1 MPKSLS
7 HRRLPFRVLPV
18 MLLAV
23 LLMLTV
29 KVSDVWNGFA
39 SLAVQVKTAQAQ
51 AQGQPVAPAK
61 SDQKGAATPSAG
73 QAAGGMAPVGGQKA
87 EGAAPGAKPG
97 EAQVAS
103 AAPVPPAELPRD
115 PTRFNQSEI
124 DLLQALGAR
133 RDALDQR
140 ERALDQREALLKAAE
155 KRFEEKV
162 ADLDAVK
169 LELQQMLA
177 RNNEQEDG
185 RLRSLVKIYE
195 SMKPKEAAL
204 IFDKLE
210 INVLLGVI
218 ERMKENKVAPILASM
233 QPDRARQVTDML
245 ADKSQRPPPRQQ

>member
-1 MPKSLS
+1 V
-7 HRRLPFRVLPV
+7 RVLP
-18 MLLAV
+18 MTLLAV
-23 LLMLTV
+23 FLMLTV
-29 KVSDVWNGFA
+29 KVGDVWNGFA
-39 SLAVQVKTAQAQ
+39 SLTENLQLTTTQAL
-51 AQGQPVAPAK
+51 AQGQPAKPDAK
-61 SDQKGAATPSAG
+61 SDAKPGAKT
-73 QAAGGMAPVGGQKA
+73 
-87 EGAAPGAKPG
+87 GAKTEPGPGAKPG
-97 EAQVAS
+97 EPQLAS
-103 AAPVPPAELPRD
+103 TAPAPVAELPRD

-133 RDALDQR
+133 RDALAQR

-177 RNNEQEDG
+177 KNNQEEDA
-185 RLRSLVKIYE
+185 RLRSLVRIYE

-210 INVLLGVI
+210 TNVLIGVV

-245 ADKSQRPPPRQQ
+245 ADKSQRPPARR

>member
-1 MPKSLS
+1 MPNRLS

-29 KVSDVWNGFA
+29 KVTDVWNGFA
-39 SLAVQVKTAQAQ
+39 SLAVQVTTAQAQ
-51 AQGQPVAPAK
+51 AQGQPTSTKA
-61 SDQKGAATPSAG
+61 DQKAGVPRAADQKAEAGPAMG
-73 QAAGGMAPVGGQKA
+73 QAAATG
-87 EGAAPGAKPG
+87 PGAKKSG
-97 EAQVAS
+97 EAQVAT
-103 AAPVPPAELPRD
+103 ATPLPTAELPRD

-124 DLLQALGAR
+124 DLLQALGQR
-133 RDALDQR
+133 RDALDLR

-169 LELQQMLA
+169 LELQGMLA
-177 RNNEQEDG
+177 RNNEQEDA

-245 ADKSQRPPPRQQ
+245 ADKSQRPPPRR

>member
-1 MPKSLS
+1 MPKRLS

-23 LLMLTV
+23 LLMLSV
-29 KVSDVWNGFA
+29 KVTDVWNGFA
-39 SLAVQVKTAQAQ
+39 SLAVQVTTAQAQ
-51 AQGQPVAPAK
+51 AQGQPTAPAK
-61 SDQKGAATPSAG
+61 GDQKAGATAQAAAMPAGAAKSEAG
-73 QAAGGMAPVGGQKA
+73 QAT
-87 EGAAPGAKPG
+87 APGAKPG

-103 AAPVPPAELPRD
+103 TAPVPTAELPRD

-133 RDALDQR
+133 RDALDVR
-140 ERALDQREALLKAAE
+140 ERTLDQREALLKAAE

-169 LELQQMLA
+169 LELQGMLA
-177 RNNEQEDG
+177 RNNEQEDA

-245 ADKSQRPPPRQQ
+245 ADKSQRPPPRR

>member
-1 MPKSLS
+1 MSRTVLS
-7 HRRLPFRVLPV
+7 HRRRLPVRVLPV
-18 MLLAV
+18 TLLAV
-23 LLMLTV
+23 FLMLTV
-29 KVSDVWNGFA
+29 KVGDVWTGFA
-39 SLAVQVKTAQAQ
+39 ALTQTVQLTTSQAL
-51 AQGQPVAPAK
+51 AQGQP
-61 SDQKGAATPSAG
+61 G
-73 QAAGGMAPVGGQKA
+73 KA
-87 EGAAPGAKPG
+87 EPVPGAKPG
-97 EAQVAS
+97 EPQVAS
-103 AAPVPPAELPRD
+103 TAPAPAAELPRD

-133 RDALDQR
+133 RDSLDQR
-140 ERALDQREALLKAAE
+140 ERSLDQREALLKAAE

-177 RNNEQEDG
+177 KNNQEEDA
-185 RLRSLVKIYE
+185 RLRSLVRIYE

-210 INVLLGVI
+210 TTVLIGVV

-245 ADKSQRPPPRQQ
+245 ADKSQRPPARR

>member
-1 MPKSLS
+1 MPKRLS
-7 HRRLPFRVLPV
+7 QRRLPFRVLPV

-29 KVSDVWNGFA
+29 KVTDVWNGFA
-39 SLAVQVKTAQAQ
+39 SLAVQVTTAQAQ
-51 AQGQPVAPAK
+51 AQGQPTPAK
-61 SDQKGAATPSAG
+61 ADQKAGAP
-73 QAAGGMAPVGGQKA
+73 QAAGQKA
-87 EGAAPGAKPG
+87 EAGQASGADAKKPG
-97 EAQVAS
+97 EAQVAT
-103 AAPVPPAELPRD
+103 AAPLPTAELPRD

-124 DLLQALGAR
+124 DLLQALGQR
-133 RDALDQR
+133 RDALDLR
-140 ERALDQREALLKAAE
+140 ERSLDQREALLKAAE

-169 LELQQMLA
+169 LELQGMLA
-177 RNNEQEDG
+177 RNNEQEDA

-245 ADKSQRPPPRQQ
+245 ADKSQRPPPRR